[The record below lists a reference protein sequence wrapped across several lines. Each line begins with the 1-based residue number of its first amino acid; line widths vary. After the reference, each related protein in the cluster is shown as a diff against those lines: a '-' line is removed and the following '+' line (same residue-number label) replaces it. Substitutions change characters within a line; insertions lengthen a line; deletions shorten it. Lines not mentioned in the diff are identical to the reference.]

1 MIALTYIKSLY
12 TFLEEVVREFF
23 SNRCPQRAAGLAY
36 TTLLAIVPL
45 FTVLLG
51 FGGNLIQSETVQTF
65 LAETLL
71 PTSQETIL
79 SAVSDFAENS
89 SRFGTMGILIFVI
102 TIVMLLNNIE
112 IHLSTVLKMRTERTL
127 ILRFTTYTAVLV
139 FAGLFIGASITFSGN
154 LFNSLLETY
163 GSGQISTNLMR
174 QVSSFLFIFLTLLLL
189 ISLMPSGKIRF
200 TSALIGAASGSV
212 LWEIAKRLFSAW
224 VNQSVRISVIYGSLF
239 LVPLILIWIYVVWI
253 TILFAVEITYVHQH
267 REFCYFRDTAEKFPG
282 GRIRDSLRLYSTISE
297 HFLNRTDPPQLHD
310 LSMHLNLPEMEVELL
325 LDPFLDARLI
335 HRVRLGARQD
345 GYVPATPPHK
355 QPLTEILRLL
365 AYGRLTKKE
374 YTLLQGEDRLFKL
387 LDDALDEALQGYSS
401 GQILDYHD

>member
-1 MIALTYIKSLY
+1 MKTLTYMKSLY
-12 TFLEEVVREFF
+12 TFLEEVVKEFL

-51 FGGNLIQSETVQTF
+51 FGGSLIRSETVQTF

-79 SAVSDFAENS
+79 SALSDFAENS

-112 IHLSTVLKMRTERTL
+112 IHLSTVFRMRTERTL

-163 GSGQISTNLMR
+163 GNGQISTNLMR

-189 ISLMPSGKIRF
+189 ITLMPSGKIRF

-253 TILFAVEITYVHQH
+253 TILLAVEITYVHQH

-297 HFLNRTDPPQLHD
+297 RFLKRNDPPQLHE

-345 GYVPATPPHK
+345 AYVPATPPDK
-355 QPLTEILRLL
+355 QPLTEVLRLL
-365 AYGRLTKKE
+365 AYGSLTKKE
-374 YTLLQGEDRLFKL
+374 YPLLQGEDRLFKL
-387 LDDALDEALQGYSS
+387 LDDALDEALQGLSS
-401 GQILDYHD
+401 GQVLDNHG